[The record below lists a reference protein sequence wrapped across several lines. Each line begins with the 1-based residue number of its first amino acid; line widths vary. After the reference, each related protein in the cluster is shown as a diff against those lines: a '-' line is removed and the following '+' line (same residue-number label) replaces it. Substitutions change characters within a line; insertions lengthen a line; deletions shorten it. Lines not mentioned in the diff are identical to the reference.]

1 VRIADRSPSYFLDDS
16 YDSEASLDDW
26 VIETFGE
33 DSDSEDV
40 DEPQPPPRP
49 PPPAKRQHANS
60 RRPSFPLH
68 YRIMLSI
75 GRRVNN
81 IPRERLYFLLH
92 LVSYN
97 DFHNVFRDFQRIELD
112 KCGKDQLA
120 RRGLRRGRSTTR
132 DWLDVSIPVRPA
144 PKSETR
150 ELWLWNSNGNGISYP
165 KNCIAKFLSFQCTHL
180 KSIVGHGN
188 ARILPQGDLTFVYH
202 IKARYYANPDLH
214 TSRVKI
220 WFSYC
225 THLTTGRT
233 VRNPHSSLSEVRK
246 RWVDLFAKQYPKEL
260 VVRGFH
266 VHPDHF
272 RPHHLRQLR
281 PDAAGVDITA
291 VNEPAGPDD
300 EHDARRAFQDDELA
314 RLEQA
319 AAKLRRRQEEAAAMS
334 SSDDE

>member
-1 VRIADRSPSYFLDDS
+1 MCFTVISTRLPSSSTSHHYPLQAKSSAIITTSFSTPARPTKRVRIADRSPSYFLDDS

-92 LVSYN
+92 LVSYS

-150 ELWLWNSNGNGISYP
+150 ELWL
-165 KNCIAKFLSFQCTHL
+165 
-180 KSIVGHGN
+180 
-188 ARILPQGDLTFVYH
+188 
-202 IKARYYANPDLH
+202 
-214 TSRVKI
+214 
-220 WFSYC
+220 
-225 THLTTGRT
+225 
-233 VRNPHSSLSEVRK
+233 
-246 RWVDLFAKQYPKEL
+246 
-260 VVRGFH
+260 
-266 VHPDHF
+266 
-272 RPHHLRQLR
+272 
-281 PDAAGVDITA
+281 
-291 VNEPAGPDD
+291 
-300 EHDARRAFQDDELA
+300 
-314 RLEQA
+314 
-319 AAKLRRRQEEAAAMS
+319 
-334 SSDDE
+334 